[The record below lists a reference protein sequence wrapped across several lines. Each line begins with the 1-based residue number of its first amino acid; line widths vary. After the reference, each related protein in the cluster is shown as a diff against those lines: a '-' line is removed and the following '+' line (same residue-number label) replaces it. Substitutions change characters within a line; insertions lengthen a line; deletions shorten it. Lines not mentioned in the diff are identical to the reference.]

1 MKTYRFTFLSAMLC
15 ILSACTQVDMP
26 VENALS
32 KADQEKWDLICEKAV
47 KAGCKI
53 DPDVTL
59 AEKREAVA
67 RDMEVWEDYFRFLN
81 GFRVNQETGE
91 EYYE

>member
-1 MKTYRFTFLSAMLC
+1 MKTRWLILC
-15 ILSACTQVDMP
+15 SLALLAFSACTQADMP
-26 VENALS
+26 VKDGLS
-32 KADQEKWDLICEKAV
+32 EAEQAKWDLICEKAV
-47 KAGCKI
+47 KAGCDV
-53 DPDVTL
+53 DPNATI

-67 RDMEVWEDYFRFLN
+67 RDMEVWEDYFKFLN